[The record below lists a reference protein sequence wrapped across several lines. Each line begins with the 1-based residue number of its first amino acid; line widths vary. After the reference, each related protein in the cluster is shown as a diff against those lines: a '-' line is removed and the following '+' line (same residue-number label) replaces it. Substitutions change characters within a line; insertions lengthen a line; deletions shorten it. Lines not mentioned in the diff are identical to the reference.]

1 METGDG
7 IVMSSSAVRDV
18 EERMGDGEVERKK
31 KDEGV
36 GVPAPGESGE
46 RDGEGDGEPGGE
58 PDDEADGESDGRSD
72 GESDDELDDMADGEF
87 DSEGDGEG
95 DTKKRDDVVEASSS
109 DE

>member
-7 IVMSSSAVRDV
+7 IVMSSSAMR
-18 EERMGDGEVERKK
+18 DGEVDRKK
-31 KDEGV
+31 KDEGI
-36 GVPAPGESGE
+36 GVPAPGERG
-46 RDGEGDGEPGGE
+46 GGDGEPDDEADGE
-58 PDDEADGESDGRSD
+58 PDDEADGEADGESDGRSD
-72 GESDDELDDMADGEF
+72 GESDDELDDMADGES